1 MFVLTNSRLPLA
13 GRPGYRDFFLNREVP
28 MSEEQQER
36 RQVDLALENLR
47 RETDYRFD
55 TVSQRFIAAE
65 AAVGVALATAKE
77 AMVLANLANEK
88 RFDSLSD
95 KIDVLTK
102 SMNTLAGQKAGV
114 NSSVA
119 YMIAGATIVLSL
131 VVFLVNYSF
140 AR

>member
-1 MFVLTNSRLPLA
+1 MTEANGP
-13 GRPGYRDFFLNREVP
+13 
-28 MSEEQQER
+28 ER
-36 RQVDLALENLR
+36 RQVDLALDNLR

-55 TVSQRFIAAE
+55 TVNQRFIAAE

-77 AMVLANLANEK
+77 AMILANLANEK
-88 RFDSLSD
+88 RFDALSD

-114 NSSVA
+114 SSSVSW
-119 YMIAGATIVLSL
+119 MIGGATLVLSL
-131 VVFLVNYSF
+131 VVFLVNYGF